1 LKEAYCD
8 PASPIFTFDGIRVQF
23 FPEMFDHAFYESV
36 NRKAKDKSELSLNRC
51 EKMFWIK
58 DALNDPDAI
67 LKRDGM
73 QRLKL

>member
-1 LKEAYCD
+1 
-8 PASPIFTFDGIRVQF
+8 
-23 FPEMFDHAFYESV
+23 MFDHAFYESV

-67 LKRDGM
+67 LKKGWDAKIKAMTVAGE
-73 QRLKL
+73 LPW